1 MEPKTQQNKVIRNLD
16 SLAKLMDSQFQ
27 IPNTKIRFGLDA
39 LIGLIPG
46 VGDFAGFLVSGYMI
60 TVLASNGASG
70 FVVARISLNIIIDA
84 VIGSIPILG
93 DIFDFAFKANER
105 NMKLVHEH
113 YLEGRHQGGAWKVV
127 VPVLLVLFLVVL
139 QLSIAAKTKLTEMLT
154 KLLALQQVGLH
165 LLNNFKL
172 LV

>member
-27 IPNTKIRFGLDA
+27 IPSTKIRFGLDA

-127 VPVLLVLFLVVL
+127 VPVLVILFLLIVG
-139 QLSIAAKTKLTEMLT
+139 IAWSAYSMVMW
-154 KLLALQQVGLH
+154 LLH
-165 LLNNFKL
+165 FIF
-172 LV
+172 